1 MTSSADA
8 VDGAEQVIAQALAKV
23 PADAR
28 SLFQSGG
35 PFELGAAAVRGTTLP
50 VFVTAPD
57 SLGGIYSR
65 AASYADDCFFVY
77 EQERYSFGD
86 ALHQADRVASGLRA
100 RGLRQGDRVGIAMRN
115 YPEWIWSFMGV
126 TTVGCVAVALNA
138 WWTGEELK
146 YAIEDSGL
154 TTLFVDRERY
164 EHLAP
169 YLAELDL
176 DVIVVRSE
184 QLPVAG
190 VTHWSDFV
198 GSAELNDGAPSL
210 GRVRPDDP
218 AVIIYTSGST
228 SHPKGAVSS
237 HRAIIHAL
245 YGWDAAA
252 AVSRTLR
259 GRSLT
264 PGGRKAM
271 LLTVPLFHVTGLN
284 VQLLNSFRARRK
296 LVGMYKWD
304 AEKALSLIEA
314 ERITHFN
321 GVPTMTYELMRSE
334 NFHKYDLSSLATVGG
349 GGAPMTRAHTKSIS
363 ERSAGK
369 MSPGAGYGMTETNGL
384 GASIGGADLI
394 EHPDSCG
401 RAVRPLVNITITD
414 ESGAP
419 VDVGETGEIRICG
432 AMNFSGYWNR
442 PEATQ
447 ETLVDGCVVTGDVGR
462 LDADGFLYITDRLK
476 DMVIR
481 GGENIGCQEVEAALL
496 EHADVEEC
504 VVFGVP
510 HVRLGETLAAAVKL
524 SENSRSLG
532 VDLRNFVTER
542 LARFKVPEHIWVQHQ
557 ELPRIASGKL
567 YKRSIREQAIAALA
581 SDQATN
587 LIFASSTGDGEESPS
602 PAAQPTSKA

>member
-1 MTSSADA
+1 MASSVDA
-8 VDGAEQVIAQALAKV
+8 VASAQQLVSQALASI
-23 PADAR
+23 PPDAR
-28 SLFQSGG
+28 PLFEPGG
-35 PFELGAAAVRGTTLP
+35 PYELGAATIRGATLP
-50 VFVTAPD
+50 IFKTAPAA
-57 SLGGIYSR
+57 LGGIYAR
-65 AASYADDCFFVY
+65 ATSYADDCFFVY
-77 EQERYSFGD
+77 EHERYSFGD
-86 ALHQADRVASGLRA
+86 ALHQAQLVGAGLRA
-100 RGLRQGDRVGIAMRN
+100 RGVRQGDRVGIAMRN
-115 YPEWIWSFMGV
+115 YPEWVWSFMGV

-146 YAIEDSGL
+146 FAIEDSGL
-154 TTLFVDRERY
+154 TTLFVDRERF

-169 YLAELDL
+169 YLGELDL
-176 DVIVVRSE
+176 DLIVVRSE
-184 QLPVAG
+184 QLSVPGA
-190 VTHWSDFV
+190 TQWSNFIA
-198 GSAELNDGAPSL
+198 SAPEGIAQPSL
-210 GRVRPDDP
+210 GPVQPDDP

-259 GRSLT
+259 GSSLAPSGT
-264 PGGRKAM
+264 KAM

-284 VQLLNSFRARRK
+284 VQLLNSYRARRK

-334 NFHKYDLSSLATVGG
+334 NFHKYDLSSLSTVGG
-349 GGAPMTRAHTKSIS
+349 GGAPMTRAHSKSIS

-384 GASIGGADLI
+384 GASIGGADLLAR
-394 EHPDSCG
+394 PDSCG
-401 RAVRPLVNITITD
+401 RAVRPLVSISITD
-414 ESGAP
+414 EAGHELGA
-419 VDVGETGEIRICG
+419 GETGEIRIRG

-442 PEATQ
+442 PEATAA
-447 ETLVDGCVVTGDVGR
+447 TLVDGWVVTGDVGR

-481 GGENIGCQEVEAALL
+481 GGENIGCQEVEATLL
-496 EHADVEEC
+496 EHDEVEEC

-510 HVRLGETLAAAVKL
+510 HERLGETLAAAVKL
-524 SENSRSLG
+524 SEHSRLLG
-532 VDLRNFVTER
+532 SDLRNFVSDR
-542 LARFKVPEHIWVQHQ
+542 LARFKVPEYIWVQH
-557 ELPRIASGKL
+557 EALPRIASGKL
-567 YKRSIREQAIAALA
+567 FKRSIREQAIAALA
-581 SDQATN
+581 ADRAFDLVFRAPGNTPN
-587 LIFASSTGDGEESPS
+587 GD
-602 PAAQPTSKA
+602 A